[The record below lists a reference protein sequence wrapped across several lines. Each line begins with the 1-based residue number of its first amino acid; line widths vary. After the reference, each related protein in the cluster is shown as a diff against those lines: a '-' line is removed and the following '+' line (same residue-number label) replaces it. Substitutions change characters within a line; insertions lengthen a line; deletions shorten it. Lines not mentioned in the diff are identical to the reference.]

1 MANLTFEQALKRFEE
16 IVEALE
22 TEDLDL
28 EKSLQFYEEG
38 VNLYRYCNQQ
48 LPGAEKRIDI
58 LQTKTDG
65 TLAAEPFVLCDEP
78 ANSDVGRRTL
88 PPSLETAYY
97 AASGGLFRAA
107 AAAC

>member
-1 MANLTFEQALKRFEE
+1 VANLTFEQALKRFEE

-48 LPGAEKRIDI
+48 LQAAEKRIDI
-58 LQTKTDG
+58 LQTKADG
-65 TLAAEPFVLCDEP
+65 TLAAEPFVLHDEP
-78 ANSDVGRRTL
+78 SNSNG
-88 PPSLETAYY
+88 ETNAT
-97 AASGGLFRAA
+97 S
-107 AAAC
+107 

>member
-1 MANLTFEQALKRFEE
+1 MRFIRGSLAVADLTFEQALKRFEE

-48 LPGAEKRIDI
+48 LQAAEKRIDI
-58 LQTKTDG
+58 LQTKADG
-65 TLAAEPFVLCDEP
+65 TLAAEPFVLQDD
-78 ANSDVGRRTL
+78 S
-88 PPSLETAYY
+88 PSSNGETNPT
-97 AASGGLFRAA
+97 S
-107 AAAC
+107 

>member
-1 MANLTFEQALKRFEE
+1 MADLTFEQALKRFEE

-48 LPGAEKRIDI
+48 LQAAEKRIDI

-65 TLAAEPFVLCDEP
+65 TLAASRLCCAMSLPTVME
-78 ANSDVGRRTL
+78 RQTL

-97 AASGGLFRAA
+97 AASGGLS
-107 AAAC
+107 

>member
-1 MANLTFEQALKRFEE
+1 MDSLPAQWMRFIRGRLAMADLTFEQALKRFEE

-48 LPGAEKRIDI
+48 LQAAEKRIDI
-58 LQTKTDG
+58 LQTTADG
-65 TLAAEPFVLCDEP
+65 TLAAEPFVLRDESP
-78 ANSDVGRRTL
+78 HNN
-88 PPSLETAYY
+88 
-97 AASGGLFRAA
+97 GGTNP
-107 AAAC
+107 